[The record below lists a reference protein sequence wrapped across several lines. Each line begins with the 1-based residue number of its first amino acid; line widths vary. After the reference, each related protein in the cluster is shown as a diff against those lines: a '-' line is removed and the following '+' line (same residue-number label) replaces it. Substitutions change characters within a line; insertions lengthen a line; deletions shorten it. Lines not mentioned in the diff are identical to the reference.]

1 MVQNDV
7 STAEQAEQVAPTEDV
22 VDEHKFPA
30 EEDWE
35 KGTD

>member
-1 MVQNDV
+1 LVQNDV
-7 STAEQAEQVAPTEDV
+7 VSTAEEEPAAPTEV
-22 VDEHKFPA
+22 VEEHNFPA